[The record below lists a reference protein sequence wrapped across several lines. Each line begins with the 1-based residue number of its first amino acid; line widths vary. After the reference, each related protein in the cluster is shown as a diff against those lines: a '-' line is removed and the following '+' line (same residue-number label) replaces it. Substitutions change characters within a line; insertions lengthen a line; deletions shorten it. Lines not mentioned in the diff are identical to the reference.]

1 MKLLYVPR
9 FLLVSTINY
18 FFGNFLFAA
27 LWLLLNKHFTYFEIA
42 LCCTFFASIFSYQ
55 MQMRFILGF
64 HDLKT
69 ILNIRYL
76 VIQLVGLISGS
87 IIVPKLAESISANII
102 LVQFVWSGIFSLGSI
117 LFLFFVGKKREK

>member
-1 MKLLYVPR
+1 
-9 FLLVSTINY
+9 
-18 FFGNFLFAA
+18 
-27 LWLLLNKHFTYFEIA
+27 
-42 LCCTFFASIFSYQ
+42 